1 MELGEKP
8 IRIHGRLAVPVW
20 PGKSSACSA
29 RKLEQRDG
37 SRCGRARAQ
46 TSRTLARSKRDGEGG
61 SASAGSWA
69 GRSCRRRAGG
79 AAVLLAKR
87 KRSHEAA
94 INTLRHLHL
103 TSTYVRSRQ
112 NRIVAPRSAGADA
125 KRCDV
130 SRLRGPVFPGI
141 QRLFA
146 LQSVLSS
153 FVTLAR
159 ISRSRGKR
167 GLLSLRSAAR
177 EPVSKFHGRDVPVL
191 EMQRRAGIYV
201 PFERDLD
208 NEDLM
213 RFPGSGGSTES

>member
-1 MELGEKP
+1 M
-8 IRIHGRLAVPVW
+8 
-20 PGKSSACSA
+20 
-29 RKLEQRDG
+29 
-37 SRCGRARAQ
+37 
-46 TSRTLARSKRDGEGG
+46 
-61 SASAGSWA
+61 
-69 GRSCRRRAGG
+69 
-79 AAVLLAKR
+79 LLAKR

-112 NRIVAPRSAGADA
+112 NRIVALRSAGADA
-125 KRCDV
+125 KRRDV
-130 SRLRGPVFPGI
+130 SRLLGPVFPGI

-153 FVTLAR
+153 FETLAR